1 MRKLFG
7 FFKSRWL
14 VSIIGLI
21 AVALLIWYAGPLVA
35 IAGKVPLAEDI
46 IRIICIL
53 AVVLLWALN
62 NLRIQM
68 RVNRANSQLM
78 GDASLQLG
86 GVADSREQHHGEAE
100 VLRERFEEA
109 LQVLKTTSKQ
119 GKVNSIYD
127 MPWYIIIG
135 PPGSG
140 KTTALMN
147 SGLSFPLAEKFGKEA
162 LRGIGGTRNCDWWF
176 TNQAVLIDT
185 AGRYTTQD
193 SDSAQDSAAWES
205 FLSLLKTHRKRK
217 PINGVLLSISL
228 ADLLTQSEH
237 EREQHVRA
245 VRQRLQEL
253 DQFLGVRFPVYLLL
267 TKCDMIAGFN
277 EFFEDLGAEAR
288 EQVWGFTFALTAEQ
302 GADAQLS
309 NFEPEFN
316 QLVDNINDRTLARI
330 NQERDPQRC
339 AKIFGFPQQLL
350 SVRPLIRDLLA
361 GVFRSS
367 RYEESPLLRGVYFT
381 CGTQEGAPID
391 RITNALANT
400 FGFNQQSVAANA
412 TYGKSYF
419 LNRLLKDVIF
429 EEAELVGGNRKL
441 ERRRRW
447 VQAAAYSVAFTTA
460 GLAALAWTTSFTR
473 NQLEITQ
480 FDDRLSDYQEARAD
494 TPKVSDDVH
503 ETVVP
508 LNYLKKLEGVY
519 GTSEDGNRLLMGFG
533 LYQGGKLSRKSEEV
547 YQREL
552 SNTFL
557 PAVAAR
563 LEEQIP
569 QAAND
574 SDLQYETLK
583 TYLMLSQKEYLDPEL
598 VRDWLEVD
606 WSNVYA
612 DDAKLQGQLQAHLN
626 AMLNMGFTPITAN
639 ERLVKQSRQSLKR
652 YPLSGLLYGRMQRD
666 YEAEGEEAISALE
679 IAGTASEGVFV
690 RRSGKGLDQGF
701 SRFYSN
707 EGYCE
712 TFKKHLKT
720 LSKQASDE
728 QWVLDDKRRELS
740 KPEIDRL
747 RNDIQLLYFSDY
759 IRAWEGML
767 ADLNVKK
774 FSTMNTATA
783 TLNTLSSPMSPI
795 RATLENV
802 ALNTSMSCGGLLEQA
817 QEKVTDKAKKSRLE
831 RLLGKKKEGAKQ
843 RKTIKDK
850 PQDVVKKHF
859 ALLNGLSAAPNGGS
873 ARLDGLIDLLS
884 ELYGQFD
891 ELTTGFSGGDKSV
904 VLGPGGAELLRR
916 VRVRASRQPQPVKRW
931 MEQISTNSGGVAV
944 GGAKTAIRS
953 EINSAWAAQVLP
965 ACQRSVSGRYPVYA
979 DSDQEMTLAD
989 FGKLFAP
996 GGLFD
1001 TFYQTHLAKFVQISG
1016 DQWRWRSDGGVL
1028 PGMSSSVLT
1037 QFKRAALIRDSFFA
1051 AGGNTPNMSFS
1062 LKPSYLDANVRSF
1075 KLDIDG
1081 QSFRYRHGPVQVKRA
1096 VWPGPNGTGTVRLEF
1111 EDDSGARL
1119 ASTVE
1124 GPWAWFRL
1132 LDDSDQML
1140 MASDELL
1147 VSFVYRNRRSTWEL
1161 RADSVLNPFSLK
1173 ALQQFRCLSSL

>member
-1 MRKLFG
+1 MSKLLG

-21 AVALLIWYAGPLVA
+21 AVALLIWYTGPLIAV
-35 IAGKVPLAEDI
+35 AGKIPLADPI
-46 IRIICIL
+46 IRVICIL

-78 GDASLQLG
+78 GDASLQLS
-86 GVADSREQHHGEAE
+86 GVSGSREQHHGEAE
-100 VLRERFEEA
+100 ILRERFEEA
-109 LQVLKTTSKQ
+109 LQVLKKTSKD

-127 MPWYIIIG
+127 MPWYMIIG

-193 SDSAQDSAAWES
+193 SDTAQDSAAWQS

-228 ADLLTQSEH
+228 ADLLTQSQH

-288 EQVWGFTFALTAEQ
+288 EQVWGFTFALNGEE
-302 GADAQLS
+302 GADAQLG

-316 QLVDNINDRTLARI
+316 QLVDNVNGRTLARI
-330 NQERDPQRC
+330 NQERDPRRC
-339 AKIFGFPQQLL
+339 AKIFGFPQQLV
-350 SVRPLIRDLLA
+350 SVRPLIKELLS

-400 FGFNQQSVAANA
+400 FGFNQQSAASNTA
-412 TYGKSYF
+412 YGKSYF

-447 VQAAAYSVAFTTA
+447 VQAAAYAAAFSTA

-473 NQLEITQ
+473 NQLEITR
-480 FDDRLSDYQEARAD
+480 FDERLSAYHTARAA
-494 TPKVSDDVH
+494 TPAASDDVSA
-503 ETVVP
+503 TVQP
-508 LNYLKKLEGVY
+508 LNRLKELAGVY
-519 GTSEDGNRLLMGFG
+519 GTSDDGNRLLMGFG
-533 LYQGGKLSRKSEEV
+533 LYQGGKLSRKSETL

-563 LEEQIP
+563 LEEQVP

-583 TYLMLSQKEYLDPEL
+583 TYLMLAEQENLDPEL
-598 VRDWLEVD
+598 VRLWLTLD
-606 WSNVYA
+606 WSNVYEE
-612 DDAKLQGQLQAHLN
+612 DPQLQGELQTHLD
-626 AMLNMGFTPITAN
+626 AMLNMGFTPIDVN
-639 ERLVKQSRQSLKR
+639 ERLVRQSRQSLKR
-652 YPLSGLLYGRMQRD
+652 YPLSDLLYGRMQRD
-666 YEAEGEEAISALE
+666 YEAEGEEDINAIE

-690 RRSGKGLDQGF
+690 RRSGQGLDQGF
-701 SRFYSN
+701 SRFYTN
-707 EGYCE
+707 DAYCE

-728 QWVLDDKRRELS
+728 QWVLDDSRRELS

-747 RNDIQLLYFSDY
+747 RNDIQQRYFTDY
-759 IRAWEGML
+759 IRAWDAML

-774 FSTMNTATA
+774 FSNMAAATD

-795 RATLENV
+795 RTTLENV
-802 ALNTSMSCGGLLEQA
+802 ALNTGMSCGGLLEQVEEQVA
-817 QEKVTDKAKKSRLE
+817 DKAKQSRLE

-843 RKTIKDK
+843 RKTRKHK
-850 PQDVVKKHF
+850 PEDVVKKHF
-859 ALLNGLSAAPNGGS
+859 ASLNRLSVAANGGT
-873 ARLDGLIDLLS
+873 APVDGIIDLLS

-891 ELTTGFSGGDKSV
+891 ALTTGFSGGDQSV
-904 VLGPGGAELLRR
+904 VLGQGGAELLRR
-916 VRVRASRQPQPVKRW
+916 VRVKSSRQPQPVKRW
-931 MEQISTNSGGVAV
+931 MEQISASSGGVAIV
-944 GGAKTAIRS
+944 GAKTAIKG
-953 EINSAWAAQVLP
+953 EINGAWAAQVYP
-965 ACQRSVSGRYPVYA
+965 VCQRSVSGRYPIDA
-979 DSDQEMTLAD
+979 NSEQEITLAD

-996 GGLFD
+996 GGLMDAF
-1001 TFYQTHLAKFVQISG
+1001 FQTHLAKFVKISG
-1016 DQWRWRSDGGVL
+1016 NNWSWRSAGGVS
-1028 PGMSSSVLT
+1028 PGMSQGALT

-1062 LKPSYLDANVRSF
+1062 LKPTYLDANVRSF

-1132 LDDSDQML
+1132 LDRSETMSL
-1140 MASDELL
+1140 AADELL

-1161 RADSVLNPFSLK
+1161 RADSVLNPFSLN
-1173 ALQQFRCLSSL
+1173 ALQHFRCPSSL